1 MVRTSTT
8 SLALA
13 AVVAVALSLTSCS
26 SGDGNDGG
34 GGNGGGNGGGKDRS
48 AGGAGATVSASAS
61 ATPSPSPSPTGPCAD
76 GSCEITVGVGDVVEV
91 PATYGLGPIEVTA
104 VGGDEV
110 EMAAPL
116 HGSGYSIAGCSGG
129 GGVTSQGGGGV
140 RIQCGVGPAA
150 TLNDAMRLTV
160 VEVRGTSAV
169 LRIAPV
175 S

>member
-1 MVRTSTT
+1 MVRTSST

-13 AVVAVALSLTSCS
+13 AVVAVVLSLASCS
-26 SGDGNDGG
+26 SGDDGDGSG
-34 GGNGGGNGGGKDRS
+34 GGGGKDRS
-48 AGGAGATVSASAS
+48 AGGGDATASASAS
-61 ATPSPSPSPTGPCAD
+61 PTSSPSPSPTGPCAD

-91 PATYGLGPIEVTA
+91 PAAYGLGPIEVTA

-110 EMAAPL
+110 EMTAPVP
-116 HGSGYSIAGCSGG
+116 GSGYSIAGCSGG
-129 GGVTSQGGGGV
+129 GGVTSQGGGAV

-160 VEVRGTSAV
+160 VEVRGKNAV